1 MKNLYVVLLCFV
13 SIDAFAQIRTIEKRM
28 DGQVQSVDHRPAKRE
43 CRKKD
48 EIDVTG
54 AGVGAGIGGASGAAL
69 GRILFGRSGAV
80 IGGLAGSA
88 FGGAA
93 GSENKV
99 CVVIPASVSYVI
111 RANGS
116 DLEFVEES
124 PTFIAQPGYV
134 FNVFLYKDGSMGIR
148 RK

>member
-1 MKNLYVVLLCFV
+1 MKNLCVVLLCFV
-13 SIDAFAQIRTIEKRM
+13 SIDAFAQVRKIEKRM
-28 DGQVQSVDHRPAKRE
+28 DGQVQSVDHRPAKRD

-48 EIDVTG
+48 GTDVGG
-54 AGVGAGIGGASGAAL
+54 AVVGSGIGGAAGAAL
-69 GRILFGRSGAV
+69 GSLFGRSGAV

-134 FNVFLYKDGSMGIR
+134 FNVFLFNDGSMGIR